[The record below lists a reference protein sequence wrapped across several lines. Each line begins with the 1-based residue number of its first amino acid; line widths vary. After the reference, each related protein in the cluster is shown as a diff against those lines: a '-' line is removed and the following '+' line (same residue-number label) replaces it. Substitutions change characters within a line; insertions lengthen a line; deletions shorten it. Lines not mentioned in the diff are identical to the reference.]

1 VPGDVAD
8 DRLVETLVDV
18 ALAYARARGMADDRG
33 VDLGAVNLT
42 AAGRVEGT

>member
-1 VPGDVAD
+1 MKADPDAMKSNARKPGPRTFVG
-8 DRLVETLVDV
+8 L
-18 ALAYARARGMADDRG
+18 DDRG